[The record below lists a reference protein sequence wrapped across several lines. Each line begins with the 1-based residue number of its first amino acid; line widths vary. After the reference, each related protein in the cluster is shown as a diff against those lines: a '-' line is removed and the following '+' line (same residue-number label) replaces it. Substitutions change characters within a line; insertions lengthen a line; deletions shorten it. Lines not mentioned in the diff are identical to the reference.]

1 MIFANCVICRKP
13 FQKLGATKTCGPAH
27 SRQLKR
33 MTFSKWRAAN
43 PEKMRE
49 YSRRDY
55 AANPERVREKV
66 SRYYAANREKV
77 RERYRQRQKIMRAQV
92 QLLFAKFGKETIND
106 LLRGL

>member
-55 AANPERVREKV
+55 AAN
-66 SRYYAANREKV
+66 REKV